1 MSSLSDMR
9 HTKCP
14 HCEQQMSRF
23 PALSRRDN
31 KTLICSD
38 CGRREALEDIIEPL
52 NPVLDRY
59 GAEEPD
65 YEN

>member
-38 CGRREALEDIIEPL
+38 CGRREALEDIY
-52 NPVLDRY
+52 NY
-59 GAEEPD
+59 CKWQEED
-65 YEN
+65 KDEN

>member
-1 MSSLSDMR
+1 MSSLADMS

-14 HCEQQMSRF
+14 HCEQQMSKF

-38 CGRREALEDIIEPL
+38 CGQLEALIDIMDAYKRKEDKDG
-52 NPVLDRY
+52 N
-59 GAEEPD
+59 
-65 YEN
+65 